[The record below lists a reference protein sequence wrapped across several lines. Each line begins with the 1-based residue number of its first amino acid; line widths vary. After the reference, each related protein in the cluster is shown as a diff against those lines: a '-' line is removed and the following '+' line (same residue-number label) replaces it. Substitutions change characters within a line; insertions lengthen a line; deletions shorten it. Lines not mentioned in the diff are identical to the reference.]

1 MKTFILFGR
10 QLFQDGKLDWIA
22 KARCH
27 LAIEILKQNTASELI
42 ITGGKTTTQIS
53 EASVMKDYLIDKL
66 PVDRRII
73 LEESGLST
81 IHQLVL
87 LKNNYLIPN
96 MKFEVG
102 LISDEIHMPRL
113 ELMAQHLLGDEFK
126 ITTYRAEVK
135 ISGHYRQAI
144 EEYERR
150 ALFIIKN
157 SPVILNYPIGDDKAW
172 ELYSEYYRNNRRG
185 TGLIKKDIN
194 MEFSEYIQ
202 RVHPVNQ

>member
-1 MKTFILFGR
+1 MNTFILFGR

-22 KARCH
+22 QARCD
-27 LAIEILKQNTASELI
+27 LAIEILKQNTSSELI

-113 ELMAQHLLGDEFK
+113 KLTAQHLLGDEFK
-126 ITTYRAEVK
+126 IATFQAEVR
-135 ISGHYRQAI
+135 ISGRYRRSI
-144 EEYERR
+144 EDFEKE
-150 ALFIIKN
+150 LFRLTLN
-157 SPVILNYPIGDDKAW
+157 NPVMLNYQKGDDKAW
-172 ELYSEYYRNNRRG
+172 RIYDEFFRNKMKDSN
-185 TGLIKKDIN
+185 LILPDIDQ
-194 MEFSEYIQ
+194 EVLQYI
-202 RVHPVNQ
+202 RTVYK